1 MAFLKKEKCF
11 YSFNT
16 AVLAV
21 VSMYVKIEKPYRVAA
36 DVADDDDLLAGR
48 DLPHGPHLLLQAPVV
63 VVASVGVARVVDPR
77 RLDVEA
83 AVALV
88 DCEAVGAEDVEDRI
102 VSHTE
107 QFGHLKLFPRPKPK
121 CIT

>member
-1 MAFLKKEKCF
+1 MI
-11 YSFNT
+11 
-16 AVLAV
+16 
-21 VSMYVKIEKPYRVAA
+21 KIEKPYRVAA
-36 DVADDDDLLAGR
+36 DVADGDLFAGR
-48 DLPHGPHLLLQAPVV
+48 DLPHGPHLLLQAAVV

-77 RLDVEA
+77 CLDVEA

-102 VSHTE
+102 VFHTE
-107 QFGHLKLFPRPKPK
+107 QFGHLELFPRSGPR